1 MPGFT
6 THYIGG
12 ILTLSDFQRCN
23 LKKSISSHRYAYQ
36 LGLQG
41 PDIFFYNLF
50 DLLSKS
56 HPPLGAIMHTK
67 KTGLFIQN
75 CLDTIKSSPKE
86 NQSILGAY
94 LSGFLC
100 HYCLDIQCH
109 PYIYSRS
116 GYSHSTL
123 KNTKNLMNSMYYSN
137 HLSLENIIDTLL
149 FNSYS
154 NCIPNDLTFEEIE
167 LRPRSIQIISE
178 LLSNSIEVTYS
189 ITASPRLIRQI
200 IHSFYVEHRCLSSL
214 KNKRTWIQR
223 MELKY
228 LGCPLL
234 SSMIPSDSHEDSMDA
249 LNIRSSTWYSPW
261 QPNVAKND
269 TFIALFQHGI
279 KRCTN
284 LLDALNSYLLS
295 LGDSFVHSKDQ
306 CILYKQF
313 VNMVG
318 NISYHSGLLLL

>member
-56 HPPLGAIMHTK
+56 HPPLGAIMH
-67 KTGLFIQN
+67 
-75 CLDTIKSSPKE
+75 
-86 NQSILGAY
+86 
-94 LSGFLC
+94 
-100 HYCLDIQCH
+100 
-109 PYIYSRS
+109 
-116 GYSHSTL
+116 
-123 KNTKNLMNSMYYSN
+123 TKNLMNSMYYSN